1 MLNRFL
7 AIALITTLLPV
18 SVFGLEVG
26 DVAPNFTLQATDGKT
41 YTLGDFKGQKAVVIA
56 WFPKAY
62 TRGCTIECKS
72 LANIV
77 NGLFSSDKISM
88 IHVSSPPCAQQNPT
102 T

>member
-41 YTLGDFKGQKAVVIA
+41 YTLGD
-56 WFPKAY
+56 
-62 TRGCTIECKS
+62 
-72 LANIV
+72 
-77 NGLFSSDKISM
+77 
-88 IHVSSPPCAQQNPT
+88 
-102 T
+102 